1 MFSQISS
8 RLRLPIAAAAVVSAA
23 LALAAPAQAAPA
35 TGPEVPAA
43 ATSARTAPATAAAP
57 AAAGAWAAG
66 TRAYLVITAP
76 GATASAQT
84 AVTANG
90 GTVFAAYDA
99 IGVIVAHSTSASF
112 AATMRG
118 VSGVQQVGATRT
130 SDVPADAYN
139 PALPANPTQS
149 TTTLTE
155 SNRWDMTQI
164 KADQAWAVTTG
175 SASVKVGVLDT
186 GVDDQH
192 QDIAPNFNA
201 ADSVSCAYGKADTRA
216 GAWRDVGTHGTHVAG
231 TIAAAKNGKGVI
243 GVAPGVKISSV
254 RVAEPTSSLFFAENT
269 VCAFVWAGDH
279 GFKVTNNSYYTDP
292 WQFNCPDNIDQAA
305 IIEGVRRAQAYAE
318 GKGSLQ
324 VAAAGNSNYD
334 LANKTT
340 DTESP
345 NDSTPVT
352 RTITNACLD
361 IPTEL
366 PGVVTVA
373 AQASGGA
380 KASYSN
386 FGNGVIDIAAPGG
399 DGATQVYSTLPGGK
413 YGNMSGTSMASP
425 HVAGVAAL
433 IASANPTYTPAD
445 IRNALGTQATD
456 KACPSDARCT
466 GTTAK
471 NGFFGEGSVDALKAV
486 GGGTTPTGPYFENVN
501 DVTIVDNATVESAL
515 TVSGV
520 TGNAP
525 ATLKVGVDI
534 KHTYRGDLVLTLV
547 APDGTVYPLED
558 FANSDSADDVLKTY
572 TVNAS
577 SEVANGTWK
586 LRVQDIATQDTGRI
600 DAWNLTF

>member
-1 MFSQISS
+1 M
-8 RLRLPIAAAAVVSAA
+8 LAATLGSALAFGAPAA
-23 LALAAPAQAAPA
+23 LAGTDPVSPSGSAAPA
-35 TGPEVPAA
+35 PAA
-43 ATSARTAPATAAAP
+43 APRAAAP
-57 AAAGAWAAG
+57 ASQSANWVAG

-76 GATASAQT
+76 GDTTAVRN

-90 GTVFAAYDA
+90 GTVFQYYDA
-99 IGVIVAHSTSASF
+99 IGVITAHSASASF
-112 AATMRG
+112 ATTMRG

-139 PALPANPTQS
+139 PALPANPAQS
-149 TTTLTE
+149 TTPSGE
-155 SNRWDMTQI
+155 PVRADMTQI

-175 SASVKVGVLDT
+175 SASVKVGILDT

-192 QDIAPNFNA
+192 QDLAPNFNA
-201 ADSVSCAYGKADTRA
+201 ADSASCAYGKPDTRT

-231 TIAAAKNGKGVI
+231 TVAAAKNGKGVI

-254 RVAEPTSSLFFAENT
+254 RIAEPGTSLFFAENT
-269 VCAFVWAGDH
+269 ICGFMWAGDH

-292 WQFNCPDNIDQAA
+292 WQFNCPDNADQAA
-305 IIEGVRRAQAYAE
+305 IIEGVRRAQEYAE

-324 VAAAGNSNYD
+324 VAAAGNSNID

-366 PGVVTVA
+366 PGVVTVSA
-373 AQASGGA
+373 MGTTA

-386 FGNGVIDIAAPGG
+386 YGLNVIDVTAPGG
-399 DGATQVYSTLPGGK
+399 DTTGIYSTLPGGK
-413 YGNMSGTSMASP
+413 YGSKSGTSMASP

-433 IASANPTYTPAD
+433 LASTNPGITPAQLRD
-445 IRNALGTQATD
+445 KLATQAND
-456 KACPSDARCT
+456 VACPSDSRCK

-471 NGFFGEGSVDALKAV
+471 NGFFGEGQVDALKAV
-486 GGGTTPTGPYFENVN
+486 GSTPPPGKYFENTA
-501 DVTIVDNATVESAL
+501 DFAIGDNTTVESPI

-525 ATLKVGVDI
+525 ATLKVGVNI
-534 KHTYRGDLVLTLV
+534 VHTYIGDLKVDLI
-547 APDGTVYPLED
+547 APDGTVYTVHNRSGGSTD
-558 FANSDSADDVLKTY
+558 NISQVY

-577 SEVANGTWK
+577 SEVAAGTWK
-586 LRVQDIATQDTGRI
+586 LRVNDNAGGDTGRI
-600 DAWNLTF
+600 DSWNVTF

>member
-1 MFSQISS
+1 MAIAA
-8 RLRLPIAAAAVVSAA
+8 LGAAAAFVTPAVAVAA
-23 LALAAPAQAAPA
+23 EAAPTAPTA
-35 TGPEVPAA
+35 TTA
-43 ATSARTAPATAAAP
+43 ATAS
-57 AAAGAWAAG
+57 WAAG
-66 TRAYLVITAP
+66 TRAYLVITTP
-76 GATASAQT
+76 GDTSAVRS
-84 AVTANG
+84 AVTGNG
-90 GTVFAAYDA
+90 GTVFASYDA
-99 IGVIVAHSTSASF
+99 IGVIVAHSTSSSF

-139 PALPANPTQS
+139 PALPAAPTQA

-164 KADQAWAVTTG
+164 QADKAWAVTTG
-175 SASVKVGVLDT
+175 SSAVKVGVLDT
-186 GVDDQH
+186 GVDDLH

-201 ADSVSCAYGKADTRA
+201 ADSVSCAYGKADTRF
-216 GAWRDVGTHGTHVAG
+216 GAWRDVDDHGTHVAG

-254 RVAEPTSSLFFAENT
+254 RIAEPNTNLFFAENT
-269 VCAFVWAGDH
+269 VCGFMWAGDH

-292 WQFNCPDNIDQAA
+292 WQFNCPDNVDQAA

-352 RTITNACLD
+352 RTITNACID

-366 PGVVTVA
+366 PGVVTVSA
-373 AQASGGA
+373 MGRGNV

-386 FGNGVIDIAAPGG
+386 FGRDIIDIAAPGG
-399 DGATQVYSTLPGGK
+399 DGSSGVYSTLPGGK
-413 YGNMSGTSMASP
+413 YGNLNGTSMASP

-433 IASANPTYTPAD
+433 LASTNPTATPAD
-445 IRNALGTQATD
+445 LRGKLAAQATD
-456 KACPSDARCT
+456 TACPSDSRCT

-471 NGFFGEGSVDALKAV
+471 NGFFGEGQVDALKAV
-486 GGGTTPTGPYFENVN
+486 GTTPPPGKYVESTT
-501 DVTIVDNATVESAL
+501 DVAIADNSTVESPI
-515 TVSGV
+515 TVTGV
-520 TGNAP
+520 SGNAP
-525 ATLKVGVDI
+525 TALKVGVDI
-534 KHTYRGDLVLTLV
+534 KHTYRGDLVLSLV
-547 APDGTVYPLED
+547 APDGTVYTLED
-558 FANSDSADDVLKTY
+558 FANNDGTDNVAKTY
-572 TVNAS
+572 TVDAS
-577 SEVANGTWK
+577 SETASGTWK
-586 LRVQDIATQDTGRI
+586 LRVRDVASQDTGKI

>member
-1 MFSQISS
+1 MIPHISG
-8 RLRLPIAAAAVVSAA
+8 RPRRTLVLAATLGAA
-23 LALAAPAQAAPA
+23 LAFGAPAALAGTAPVSPSGSAASA
-35 TGPEVPAA
+35 PAA
-43 ATSARTAPATAAAP
+43 APQAAAP
-57 AAAGAWAAG
+57 ASQSATWVAG

-76 GATASAQT
+76 GDTTAVRN

-90 GTVFAAYDA
+90 GTVFQYYDA
-99 IGVIVAHSTSASF
+99 IGVITAHSASASF

-139 PALPANPTQS
+139 PALPANPAQS
-149 TTTLTE
+149 TTPSGE
-155 SNRWDMTQI
+155 PVRADMTQI

-175 SASVKVGVLDT
+175 SASVKVGILDT

-192 QDIAPNFNA
+192 QDLAPNFNA
-201 ADSVSCAYGKADTRA
+201 ADSASCAYGKPDTRT
-216 GAWRDVGTHGTHVAG
+216 GAWRDIGTHGTHVAG
-231 TIAAAKNGKGVI
+231 TVAAAKNGKGVI

-254 RVAEPTSSLFFAENT
+254 RIAEPNSSLFFAENT
-269 VCAFVWAGDH
+269 ICGFMWAGDH

-292 WQFNCPDNIDQAA
+292 WQFNCPDNADQAA
-305 IIEGVRRAQAYAE
+305 IIEGVKRAQEYAE

-324 VAAAGNSNYD
+324 VAAAGNSNLD

-366 PGVVTVA
+366 PGVVTVSA
-373 AQASGGA
+373 MGTTA

-386 FGNGVIDIAAPGG
+386 YGLNVVDITAPGG
-399 DGATQVYSTLPGGK
+399 DATGIYSTLPGGK
-413 YGNMSGTSMASP
+413 YGSMSGTSMASP

-433 IASANPTYTPAD
+433 LVSTNPGITPAQLRD
-445 IRNALGTQATD
+445 KLATQAND
-456 KACPSDARCT
+456 VACPSDSRCK

-471 NGFFGEGSVDALKAV
+471 NGFFGEGQVDALKAV
-486 GGGTTPTGPYFENVN
+486 GSTPPPGKFFENTA
-501 DVTIVDNATVESAL
+501 DFAIGDNTTVESSL

-525 ATLKVGVDI
+525 TTLKVGVNI
-534 KHTYRGDLVLTLV
+534 VHTYIGDLKVDLI
-547 APDGTVYPLED
+547 APDGSVYTLHNRSGGSTD
-558 FANSDSADDVLKTY
+558 NINQVY

-586 LRVQDIATQDTGRI
+586 LRVNDNAGGDIGRI
-600 DAWNLTF
+600 DSWNLTF

>member
-1 MFSQISS
+1 M
-8 RLRLPIAAAAVVSAA
+8 LAAALGAA
-23 LALAAPAQAAPA
+23 LAFGAPAALAGTAPVSPAAPAPAPA
-35 TGPEVPAA
+35 PQ
-43 ATSARTAPATAAAP
+43 AAAP
-57 AAAGAWAAG
+57 TSQSATWAAG

-76 GATASAQT
+76 GDSSAVRS
-84 AVTANG
+84 AVTANS
-90 GTVFAAYDA
+90 GTVFAYYDA
-99 IGVIVAHSTSASF
+99 IGVIVAHSSSASF
-112 AATMRG
+112 AATLRG

-139 PALPANPTQS
+139 PALPANPAQS
-149 TTTLTE
+149 ATGSGE
-155 SNRWDMTQI
+155 PVRADMTQI

-175 SASVKVGVLDT
+175 SAGVKVGILDT

-192 QDIAPNFNA
+192 QDLAPNFNA
-201 ADSVSCAYGKADTRA
+201 ADSASCAYGKADTRA

-231 TIAAAKNGKGVI
+231 TVAAAKNGKGVI

-254 RVAEPTSSLFFAENT
+254 RIAEPGSSLFFAENT
-269 VCAFVWAGDH
+269 VCGFMWAGDH

-292 WQFNCPDNIDQAA
+292 WQFNCPDNADQAA
-305 IIEGVRRAQAYAE
+305 IIEGVKRAQEYAE

-324 VAAAGNSNYD
+324 VAAAGNSNLD

-366 PGVVTVA
+366 PGVVTVSA
-373 AQASGGA
+373 MGTTA

-386 FGNGVIDIAAPGG
+386 YGLNVVDITAPGG
-399 DGATQVYSTLPGGK
+399 DGTGIYSTLPGGK
-413 YGNMSGTSMASP
+413 YGSMSGTSMASP

-433 IASANPTYTPAD
+433 LASTNPGITPAQLRD
-445 IRNALGTQATD
+445 KLATQAND
-456 KACPSDARCT
+456 VACPSDTRCK

-471 NGFFGEGSVDALKAV
+471 NGFFGEGQTDALKAV
-486 GGGTTPTGPYFENVN
+486 GSTPPPGKFFENTG
-501 DVTIVDNATVESAL
+501 DFAIGDNTTVESPVTA
-515 TVSGV
+515 SGV

-525 ATLKVGVDI
+525 ATLKVGVSI
-534 KHTYRGDLVLTLV
+534 VHTYIGDLKVDLV
-547 APDGTVYPLED
+547 APDGSVYTVHNRSGGSTD
-558 FANSDSADDVLKTY
+558 NINQTY

-586 LRVQDIATQDTGRI
+586 LRVNDNAGGDTGKI
-600 DAWNLTF
+600 DSWSLTF

>member
-1 MFSQISS
+1 M
-8 RLRLPIAAAAVVSAA
+8 LAAALGAA
-23 LALAAPAQAAPA
+23 LAFGAPAALAGTAPVSPGAPA
-35 TGPEVPAA
+35 P
-43 ATSARTAPATAAAP
+43 APAPAPQAAAP
-57 AAAGAWAAG
+57 ASQSATWAAG

-76 GATASAQT
+76 GDSSAVRS
-84 AVTANG
+84 AVTANS
-90 GTVFAAYDA
+90 GTVFAYYDA
-99 IGVIVAHSTSASF
+99 IGVIVAHSSSASF
-112 AATMRG
+112 AATLRG

-139 PALPANPTQS
+139 PALPANPAQS
-149 TTTLTE
+149 ATGSGE
-155 SNRWDMTQI
+155 PVRADMTQI

-175 SASVKVGVLDT
+175 SAGVKVGILDT

-192 QDIAPNFNA
+192 QDLAPNFNA
-201 ADSVSCAYGKADTRA
+201 ADSASCAYGKADTRA

-231 TIAAAKNGKGVI
+231 TVAAAKNGKGVI

-254 RVAEPTSSLFFAENT
+254 RIAEPGSSLFFAENT
-269 VCAFVWAGDH
+269 VCGFMWAGDH

-292 WQFNCPDNIDQAA
+292 WQFNCPDNADQAA
-305 IIEGVRRAQAYAE
+305 IIEGVKRAQEYAE

-324 VAAAGNSNYD
+324 VAAAGNSNLD

-366 PGVVTVA
+366 PGVVTVSA
-373 AQASGGA
+373 MGTTA

-386 FGNGVIDIAAPGG
+386 YGLNVVDITAPGG
-399 DGATQVYSTLPGGK
+399 DATGIYSTLPGGK
-413 YGNMSGTSMASP
+413 YGSMSGTSMASP

-433 IASANPTYTPAD
+433 LASTNPGITPAQLRD
-445 IRNALGTQATD
+445 KLATQAND
-456 KACPSDARCT
+456 VACPSDSRCK

-471 NGFFGEGSVDALKAV
+471 NGFFGEGQTDALKAV
-486 GGGTTPTGPYFENVN
+486 GSTPPPGKFFENTG
-501 DVTIVDNATVESAL
+501 DFAIGDNTTVESPITA
-515 TVSGV
+515 SGV

-525 ATLKVGVDI
+525 ATLKVGVNVV
-534 KHTYRGDLVLTLV
+534 HTYIGDLKVDLV
-547 APDGTVYPLED
+547 APDGTVYTVHNRSGGSTD
-558 FANSDSADDVLKTY
+558 NIAQTY

-586 LRVQDIATQDTGRI
+586 LRVNDNAGGDTGKI
-600 DAWNLTF
+600 DSWSLTF

>member
-1 MFSQISS
+1 M
-8 RLRLPIAAAAVVSAA
+8 LAATLGAALVLGAPAA
-23 LALAAPAQAAPA
+23 LA
-35 TGPEVPAA
+35 G
-43 ATSARTAPATAAAP
+43 TAPVSPNGSSAPAP
-57 AAAGAWAAG
+57 AAAAPKAAAPTSQSATWVAG

-76 GATASAQT
+76 GDTTAVRN

-90 GTVFAAYDA
+90 GTVFNHYDA
-99 IGVIVAHSTSASF
+99 IGVVIAHSASGTF
-112 AATMRG
+112 ATTMRG

-139 PALPANPTQS
+139 PALPANPAQS
-149 TTTLTE
+149 TTPSGE
-155 SNRWDMTQI
+155 PVRADMTQI

-175 SASVKVGVLDT
+175 STSVKVGILDT

-192 QDIAPNFNA
+192 QDLAPNFNA
-201 ADSVSCAYGKADTRA
+201 ADSASCAYGKPDTRT

-231 TIAAAKNGKGVI
+231 TVAAAKNGKGVI

-254 RVAEPTSSLFFAENT
+254 RIAEPTSSLFFAENT
-269 VCAFVWAGDH
+269 VCGFMWAGDH

-292 WQFNCPDNIDQAA
+292 WQFNCPDNADQAA
-305 IIEGVRRAQAYAE
+305 IIEGVKRAQEYAE

-324 VAAAGNSNYD
+324 VAAAGNSNID

-366 PGVVTVA
+366 PGVVTVSA
-373 AQASGGA
+373 MGTTA

-386 FGNGVIDIAAPGG
+386 YGLNVVDVTAPGG
-399 DGATQVYSTLPGGK
+399 DTTGIYSTLPGGK
-413 YGNMSGTSMASP
+413 YGSMSGTSMASP

-433 IASANPTYTPAD
+433 LASTNPGITPAQLRD
-445 IRNALGTQATD
+445 KLATQAND
-456 KACPSDARCT
+456 VACPSDSRCK

-471 NGFFGEGSVDALKAV
+471 NGFFGEGQVDALKAV
-486 GGGTTPTGPYFENVN
+486 GSTPPPGKYFENAG
-501 DVTIVDNATVESAL
+501 DFAIGDNSTVESPI

-525 ATLKVGVDI
+525 ATLKVGVNI
-534 KHTYRGDLVLTLV
+534 VHTYIGDLKVDLI
-547 APDGTVYPLED
+547 APDGTVYTVHNR
-558 FANSDSADDVLKTY
+558 AGGSADNINQVY

-586 LRVQDIATQDTGRI
+586 LRVNDNAGGDTGKI
-600 DAWNLTF
+600 DSWNLTF

>member
-1 MFSQISS
+1 MTAVALGATMALAGPVGLAHAAPYDTPEPSS
-8 RLRLPIAAAAVVSAA
+8 AAARTTTSS
-23 LALAAPAQAAPA
+23 
-35 TGPEVPAA
+35 AA
-43 ATSARTAPATAAAP
+43 ATAKAATT
-57 AAAGAWAAG
+57 AWAAG

-76 GATASAQT
+76 GDTSAVRT
-84 AVTANG
+84 AVANNG
-90 GTVFAAYDA
+90 GSVFASYDA
-99 IGVIVAHSTSASF
+99 IGVIVAHATSAGF
-112 AATMRG
+112 ASTMRG

-139 PALPANPTQS
+139 PALPANPSQS
-149 TTTLTE
+149 PTTLTE

-175 SASVKVGVLDT
+175 SAAVKVGVLDT

-192 QDIAPNFNA
+192 QDIAPNFNS
-201 ADSVSCAYGKADTRA
+201 ADSVSCAYGKADTRP
-216 GAWRDVGTHGTHVAG
+216 GAWRDIDTHGTHVAG

-254 RVAEPTSSLFFAENT
+254 RIAEQPSGLFFAENT
-269 VCAFVWAGDH
+269 ICGFVWAGDH
-279 GFKVTNNSYYTDP
+279 GFKVTNNSYFTDP
-292 WQFNCPDNIDQAA
+292 WQFNCPDNVDQAA

-340 DTESP
+340 DSESP

-352 RTITNACLD
+352 RTLTNDCID

-373 AQASGGA
+373 AMGRGNV

-386 FGNGVIDIAAPGG
+386 FGNGVIDVAAPGG
-399 DGATQVYSTLPGGK
+399 DGSYGVYSTLPGGK
-413 YGNMSGTSMASP
+413 YGNKNGTSMASP

-433 IASANPTYTPAD
+433 LASANPTFTPAD
-445 IRNALGTQATD
+445 LRDRLNSQANDT
-456 KACPSDARCT
+456 ACPSDSRCT

-471 NGFFGEGSVDALKAV
+471 NGFFGDGQVDALKAV
-486 GGGTTPTGPYFENVN
+486 SGSTPPPGASFENLA
-501 DVTIVDNATVESAL
+501 DVAIADNATVESPI

-520 TGNAP
+520 AGNAP

-534 KHTYRGDLVLTLV
+534 KHTYIGDLKVDLV
-547 APDGTVYPLED
+547 APDGTVYTLHNRTGSGTD
-558 FANSDSADDVLKTY
+558 NILQTY

-577 SEVANGTWK
+577 SEVANGVWK
-586 LRVQDIATQDTGRI
+586 LRVNDNAAQDVGRI